1 MPDRSMLGVGVV
13 GVLIAALCCLV
24 PILLVAA
31 GLIGV
36 GALTTAVYGLVP
48 ILILIIAA
56 AGYLLWRHGV
66 GTRSVQNPALRS
78 NGS

>member
-1 MPDRSMLGVGVV
+1 MLGVGVV
-13 GVLIAALCCLV
+13 GVLIAALYCLV

-56 AGYLLWRHGV
+56 AGYLLWRHRSHID
-66 GTRSVQNPALRS
+66 TRKH
-78 NGS
+78 